1 MDAARNVDTDTERK
15 IKVGDAVRDDV
26 GRGVRDFSEIK
37 ALWGWRD
44 LDLYDRLGTQA
55 GVMLQA

>member
-1 MDAARNVDTDTERK
+1 MDAARNVDIDTERN
-15 IKVGDAVRDDV
+15 INVGDAVRDDV

-44 LDLYDRLGTQA
+44 LNLCDRLGTQA

>member
-37 ALWGWRD
+37 ALWGW
-44 LDLYDRLGTQA
+44 
-55 GVMLQA
+55 